1 MGRGKGA
8 NKIRWLFS
16 DYTYFLATR
25 GKRFLVIPFILA
37 FYFLV
42 VSPYQKLIKIP
53 SLLLHFRYS
62 GYFEDFP
69 PYKQSK
75 QYWQVIAGRLA
86 FVFVFQ
92 FTVYVITSFIAWLV
106 PDVPK
111 NLELKEKR
119 EKHLTKETFKK
130 KGHSNDYNDHYNQRG
145 DDVL

>member
-1 MGRGKGA
+1 M
-8 NKIRWLFS
+8 
-16 DYTYFLATR
+16 ATR
-25 GKRFLVIPFILA
+25 GKCFLFIPFIIALD
-37 FYFLV
+37 FLV
-42 VSPYQKLIKIP
+42 VSSYQKLIEIP

-62 GYFEDFP
+62 GYFESFP
-69 PYKQSK
+69 PYKQNK

-119 EKHLTKETFKK
+119 EKHLTKLTFKK
-130 KGHSNDYNDHYNQRG
+130 KGYSNNDNDHYNQT
-145 DDVL
+145 DDDML

>member
-1 MGRGKGA
+1 M
-8 NKIRWLFS
+8 
-16 DYTYFLATR
+16 ATR
-25 GKRFLVIPFILA
+25 EKCFLVITFIIVLD
-37 FYFLV
+37 FLV
-42 VSPYQKLIKIP
+42 VSTYQKLIEIP

-62 GYFEDFP
+62 GYFESFP
-69 PYKQSK
+69 PYKQNK

-119 EKHLTKETFKK
+119 EKHLTNLTFKK
-130 KGHSNDYNDHYNQRG
+130 KGYTNNDNDHYNQR
-145 DDVL
+145 DDDML

>member
-1 MGRGKGA
+1 M
-8 NKIRWLFS
+8 IE
-16 DYTYFLATR
+16 
-25 GKRFLVIPFILA
+25 
-37 FYFLV
+37 
-42 VSPYQKLIKIP
+42 IP

-62 GYFEDFP
+62 GYFESFP
-69 PYKQSK
+69 PYKQNK

-119 EKHLTKETFKK
+119 EKHLTKLTFKK
-130 KGHSNDYNDHYNQRG
+130 KGYTNNDNDHYNQR
-145 DDVL
+145 DDDML